1 MLALLFFC
9 GYVARD
15 SHEEMEAMRLEA
27 EKKAEQEKQDEE
39 KRVIDPEKPMIALT
53 FDDGPGQYTMQL
65 LKQLEKYQARASFFM
80 LGLCIEDYPEEIQKM
95 QELGCDIGNH
105 TTNHKN
111 LTKLKAKEIK
121 KEFLTT
127 NVMLENII
135 GQGATMVRPPYGAVD
150 KKVQKNVDAP
160 IVMWSVDTMDWD
172 LKDAKK
178 VQKHILKTVKDG
190 DIILL
195 HDIHETTVE
204 AMKHVI
210 PKLIEQ
216 GYQLVTVTEMAQ
228 ARGVELENGV
238 QYFEFHR

>member
-1 MLALLFFC
+1 
-9 GYVARD
+9 
-15 SHEEMEAMRLEA
+15 
-27 EKKAEQEKQDEE
+27 
-39 KRVIDPEKPMIALT
+39 
-53 FDDGPGQYTMQL
+53 MQI